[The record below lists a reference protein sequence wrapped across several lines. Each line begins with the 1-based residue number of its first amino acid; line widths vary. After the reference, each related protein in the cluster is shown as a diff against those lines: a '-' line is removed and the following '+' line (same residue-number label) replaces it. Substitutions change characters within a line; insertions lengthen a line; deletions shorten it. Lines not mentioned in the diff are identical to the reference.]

1 MMNTD
6 DIKDKLEQVDWSDV
20 LLKIATPAVITFGLG
35 FGLAYMLQKDNGPT
49 IQTYTEAKAS
59 EILSTQDLPTQIAD
73 LTKSQVSVLE
83 NQIANLGI
91 SSDENTDAEK
101 EDNLAKG
108 LSQVNADNSF
118 NDFFKAYLS
127 ADYTNK
133 ASTAYQAIKTYL
145 AETYDSKEEDPK
157 DTGYQI
163 QQNFYN
169 LWNGNS
175 WAKSQKSQTALAGNV
190 TTSIL
195 TGTTNSNRYYQVMVP
210 ATNMNREFA
219 LLNFI
224 VKADDK
230 NKIIAVSYVGQVN
243 NGDINTYYNQLSDL
257 LKNTTTETDVKT
269 ALPQQSNDKKGG

>member
-1 MMNTD
+1 MMNFD
-6 DIKDKLEQVDWSDV
+6 DIKEKMEQVDWPDV
-20 LLKIATPAVITFGLG
+20 LLKSATPALITFGIG
-35 FGLAYMLQKDNGPT
+35 FVMAYSLQKDNGPT

-91 SSDENTDAEK
+91 TSDENADAEK

-133 ASTAYQAIKTYL
+133 ASTADQAIKTYL
-145 AETYDSKEEDPK
+145 AETYDSKEETPE

-269 ALPQQSNDKKGG
+269 ALPQQSNDKKGE